1 MEIQLK
7 QNTFQLLPQRA
18 MIWKEKGMLI
28 LGDLHIGKVSH
39 FRRAGLA
46 VPAAALNENFT
57 RLDSIMQAHPIKEV
71 LFAGDLFHSSI
82 NTEWQLF
89 REWRLQYAHI
99 PMSIV
104 PGNHDKQALPYYHE
118 ANLHIYEDNCKL
130 GPFTFSHHPK
140 ELFLADEYIISGHIH
155 PVITLTGAGKQ
166 YLKLPCFY
174 FGPQQCILPAFGAF
188 TGAYVMKPAE
198 GDRVVAIVGDGLI
211 EVPTRDTAINNNK

>member
-18 MIWKEKGMLI
+18 MIWKEKRMLI

-46 VPAAALNENFT
+46 VPAAALTENFT
-57 RLDSIMQAHPIKEV
+57 RLDSIMQAHTINEV

-82 NTEWQLF
+82 NKEWQLF
-89 REWRLQYAHI
+89 LEWRLQYAGI
-99 PMSIV
+99 PMGIV
-104 PGNHDKQALPYYHE
+104 PGNHDKQALPYYLE

-140 ELFLADEYIISGHIH
+140 EFITNNEYIISGHVH
-155 PVITLTGAGKQ
+155 PVITLTGQGRQ
-166 YLKLPCFY
+166 YLRFPCFY
-174 FGPQQCILPAFGAF
+174 FGTHQCILPSFGSF
-188 TGAYVMKPAE
+188 TGGYAIEPAE
-198 GDRVVAIVGDGLI
+198 GDRVIAIVGDGLI
-211 EVPTRDTAINNNK
+211 EVVS